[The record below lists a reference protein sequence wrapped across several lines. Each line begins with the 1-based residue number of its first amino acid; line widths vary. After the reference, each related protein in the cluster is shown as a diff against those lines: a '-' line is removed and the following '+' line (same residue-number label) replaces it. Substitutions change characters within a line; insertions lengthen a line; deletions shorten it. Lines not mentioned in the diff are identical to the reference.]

1 MSKKSKIIKI
11 VIIALVAIFCAALT
25 LVLVPFIDSLRTE
38 EGKQAIEKVINDL
51 GFFGPLIFVAAEVVQ
66 IILALVP
73 GGPVEVIGGAIF
85 GPVNGLVL
93 CEIGIVTATIIIHNL
108 VKKFGKPFVSTF
120 ISEDK
125 IKKFKF
131 LHDEKK
137 LELIVFILLMIPGTP
152 KDAIT
157 YIASLTDIKSLRF
170 YGIVA
175 VARIP
180 ALTLCVLFG
189 GSLYERNFTLAII
202 IFAITAIVGI
212 AGILLNGKVTAAR
225 RAKILKQKE
234 KNKDVIQKTC
244 DDKKEN

>member
-1 MSKKSKIIKI
+1 MSGKSKKVKIIII
-11 VIIALVAIFCAALT
+11 VLVAFFC
-25 LVLVPFIDSLRTE
+25 LVLTAVLIPVINSLRTK
-38 EGKQAIEKVINDL
+38 EGTQAMGKFISEL
-51 GFFGPLIFVAAEVVQ
+51 GFFGPVIFVLAEIIQ

-73 GGPVEVIGGAIF
+73 GGPVEVIGGAVF
-85 GPVNGLVL
+85 GAVKGLIL
-93 CEIGIVTATIIIHNL
+93 CEIGIITATVIIHNL
-108 VKKFGKPFVSTF
+108 VRKFGKPFVSTF

-131 LHDEKK
+131 LQDEKK

-157 YIASLTDIKSLRF
+157 YIASLTDIKPMRF

-189 GSLYERNFTLAII
+189 GSLYDRNYTLAII
-202 IFAITAIVGI
+202 VFAITAVVGI
-212 AGILLNGKVTAAR
+212 TGILLNGKFTAKWRERAEAR
-225 RAKILKQKE
+225 
-234 KNKDVIQKTC
+234 KNKKN
-244 DDKKEN
+244 KSEH